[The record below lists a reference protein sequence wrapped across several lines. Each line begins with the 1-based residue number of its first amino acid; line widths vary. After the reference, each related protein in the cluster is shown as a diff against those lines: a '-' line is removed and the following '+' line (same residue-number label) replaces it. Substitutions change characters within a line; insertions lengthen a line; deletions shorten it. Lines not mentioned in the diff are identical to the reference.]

1 MGSDPQ
7 GLPVAQVIAD
17 LLAVPLGGRR
27 SAVLDARKRLQEK
40 GNLPESVARELRS
53 LYARNATRIAELHA
67 ARERARVSMALADT
81 GKARET
87 LEAEVA
93 AKAVAEASK
102 KRDLGF

>member
-1 MGSDPQ
+1 MAADPQ

-27 SAVLDARKRLQEK
+27 SAVLEARKRLQDQ
-40 GNLPESVARELRS
+40 GNLPEGLARELRS
-53 LYARNATRIAELHA
+53 LYSRNATRITEMHA
-67 ARERARVSMALADT
+67 ARERARVSMALAST

-93 AKAVAEASK
+93 LKAVAEASR